1 MITLEQ
7 ACSLYC
13 SKYPTRQVDTVLDV
27 GDEWVIS
34 GKDADTGMEID
45 AAPVAFRK
53 EDGAARTFFPP
64 ANRAKLKN
72 AKIVFR
78 G

>member
-13 SKYPTRQVDTVLDV
+13 IKYPTRQVENVLDV

-45 AAPVAFRK
+45 VSPVAFRK
-53 EDGAARTFFPP
+53 EDGAARVFFPP
-64 ANRAKLKN
+64 ANRMKLKN
-72 AKIVFR
+72 AKIVFK